1 MPQAENSIVINRPRS
16 EVFEFVANHEND
28 PKWRPGVLDIARA
41 SGQGHGEIWRQ
52 GLEGPMGRRIDGDFE
67 VTAYQEGTLLAFRTL
82 GGPVQPEGSYRFE
95 DADGGTRVTFNLSA
109 NLRGMQKLMAPMVAK
124 SMRNQVG
131 ALDTL
136 KRVLESSS

>member
-16 EVFEFVANHEND
+16 EVFDFVANHEND

-41 SGQGHGEIWRQ
+41 SGQGQGEIWRQ

-109 NLRGMQKLMAPMVAK
+109 NLKGPQKLMAPMVAK

-131 ALDTL
+131 ALPTL
-136 KRVLESSS
+136 KRVLES